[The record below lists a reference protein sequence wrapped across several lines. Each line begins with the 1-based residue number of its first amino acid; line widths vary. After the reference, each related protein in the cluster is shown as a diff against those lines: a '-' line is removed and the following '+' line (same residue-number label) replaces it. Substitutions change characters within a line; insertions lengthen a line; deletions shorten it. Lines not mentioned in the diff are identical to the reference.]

1 MSKRLL
7 LLIIVLL
14 GSQMIQA
21 QRGMR
26 LGPEQRAQQMQDS
39 LLLSDAQTGKLLE
52 LFSASQQQM
61 IQIKDSLMEIGAME
75 NMRAAMMDIRK
86 EESEKIQLYLTTD
99 QWNSWQAIQERRR
112 ASKKQEKKPKN

>member
-7 LLIIVLL
+7 LIVIVLL
-14 GSQMIQA
+14 GTQINYA

-26 LGPEQRAQQMQDS
+26 LSPEQRAQQMQDS
-39 LLLSDAQTGKLLE
+39 LLLSDAQTGKLVE
-52 LFSASQQQM
+52 LFSISQQHM

-99 QWNSWQAIQERRR
+99 QWNTWQAIQERRR
-112 ASKKQEKKPKN
+112 ATRDQRKKPKN

>member
-7 LLIIVLL
+7 LIVIVLL
-14 GSQMIQA
+14 GTQIIHA

-26 LGPEQRAQQMQDS
+26 LSPEQRAQQMQDS
-39 LLLSDAQTGKLLE
+39 LLLSDAQTGKLVE
-52 LFSASQQQM
+52 LFSTSQQHM

-99 QWNSWQAIQERRR
+99 QWNTWQAIQEKRK
-112 ASKKQEKKPKN
+112 ASKGQGKKPKN